1 MRVSRVVGAAALL
14 LSAASAVH
22 GAALKSGVP
31 VGGRMP
37 RYEATKCGGGSDGVE
52 VGKSLCYT

>member
-1 MRVSRVVGAAALL
+1 MSGVLGVAALL

-22 GAALKSGVP
+22 GATLKSGIP

-52 VGKSLCYT
+52 LGRSLCYT